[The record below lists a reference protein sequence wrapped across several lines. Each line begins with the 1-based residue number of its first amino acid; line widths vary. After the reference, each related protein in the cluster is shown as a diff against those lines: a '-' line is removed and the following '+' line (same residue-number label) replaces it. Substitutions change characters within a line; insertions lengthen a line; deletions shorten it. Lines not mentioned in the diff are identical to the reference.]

1 MMKRFWHQLVW
12 IMAATLTLTLL
23 FGCGKGAEDAPAD
36 ETTAGQEGN
45 TLPKISEYTLV
56 WNASATEKLRS
67 GINAFLTELDEAGTP
82 ISVMR
87 DSEADSSAKL
97 LLVGDTTLPATAA
110 AKEKLSATAENSYVI
125 AFEENTIAIVGN
137 TADATMVGMKYFLMN
152 YVVGDGYTGV
162 AGDCYVGEFGDEVR
176 IFSNLSQ
183 WTLEE
188 TVVIDKPPADNPSA
202 TLKYPSIIELQ
213 HQPGGVNNGMLYAT
227 GERWID
233 NHMCPIYCSADG
245 GSTWAELTEVKDTT
259 HRGVRTAFA
268 PCLYE
273 LPVQVGEMPAGTLIL
288 GANSIDTAWR
298 NIYVVLYRSYDLG
311 VTWEAFATVGASE
324 GTGGYW
330 EANFACTDDGTLI
343 CYFSDDTDSFHS
355 QKLVL
360 RYTKDGENWSDF
372 VETVALDNG
381 GLRAGMPVVTKMGNG
396 QYFMAYEIVGMAGN
410 PVYYK
415 ITDDP
420 LDWGDPADTGKLLKS
435 GRKSLAATPWCTW
448 IPAGGECGT
457 LIVTGWRM
465 ATGESETGSDI
476 FLSFDYGRTWTTMD
490 NYYDYEWYSDND
502 TWGYSTS
509 MFFSQDGE
517 TLYYMAN
524 PKGDI
529 DKSTWYTLYKIKV
542 Q

>member
-1 MMKRFWHQLVW
+1 MKLFFRCL
-12 IMAATLTLTLL
+12 ISLLTATLLL
-23 FGCGKGAEDAPAD
+23 SLLPACDSADASAPTNPGEEEVKAPLLSD
-36 ETTAGQEGN
+36 
-45 TLPKISEYTLV
+45 YTLV
-56 WNASATEKLRS
+56 YTETMSGKLRS
-67 GINAFLTELDEAGTP
+67 GINAFLGELCEQGLTMSIVSEAEADQSGKLLIIGNTELAASQT
-82 ISVMR
+82 
-87 DSEADSSAKL
+87 AK
-97 LLVGDTTLPATAA
+97 T
-110 AKEKLSATAENSYVI
+110 KLSPDAENSYVI
-125 AFEENTIAIVGN
+125 DLTESSIAIVGN
-137 TADATMVGMKYFLMN
+137 TTDATLAGMKYFLLN
-152 YVVGDGYTGV
+152 YVSEGRLVGKMGE
-162 AGDCYVGEFGDEVR
+162 AYVGEFGDELR
-176 IFSNLSQ
+176 IFSDLTQ

-188 TVVIDKPPADNPSA
+188 TVVIDKAPKDNPNA

-233 NHMCPIYCSADG
+233 NYMCPIYCSADG
-245 GSTWAELTEVKDTT
+245 GSTWVELGEVKDTD

-288 GANSIDTAWR
+288 GANSIDNAWK

-311 VTWEAFATVGASE
+311 LTWESFATVGAAE

-343 CYFSDDTDSFHS
+343 CYFSDDTDPFHS

-372 VETVALDNG
+372 VETVALENG
-381 GLRAGMPVVTKMGNG
+381 GLRPGMPVVTKMGNG

-415 ITDDP
+415 TTDDP
-420 LDWGDPADTGKLLKS
+420 TDWGDPADVGTLIRDGK
-435 GRKSLAATPWCTW
+435 KSLAATPWCTW

-465 ATGESETGSDI
+465 ASGKSNTGSDI
-476 FLSFDYGRTWTTMD
+476 FLSFDYGKTWTTMD
-490 NYYDYEWYSDND
+490 NYYSYQWNNDND
-502 TWGYSTS
+502 TWGYSAS
-509 MFFSQDGE
+509 LFFSQDGE

-524 PKGDI
+524 PKGDTER
-529 DKSTWYTLYKIKV
+529 STCYTLYKIKV

>member
-1 MMKRFWHQLVW
+1 MKPFIRRLIGVLT
-12 IMAATLTLTLL
+12 AVLTLTLL
-23 FGCGKGAEDAPAD
+23 ISCGGAQDNPAVTD
-36 ETTAGQEGN
+36 PGTIDTG
-45 TLPKISEYTLV
+45 LPKLSEYTLV
-56 WNASATEKLRS
+56 YGETLTVKMRTA
-67 GINAFLTELDEAGTP
+67 INAFLGELSEQGIALSTATDA
-82 ISVMR
+82 
-87 DSEADSSAKL
+87 EADSGKKQ
-97 LLVGDTTLPATAA
+97 LVIGETTLPVTAA
-110 AKEKLSATAENSYVI
+110 AKEKLSANAENSYVI
-125 AFEENTIAIVGN
+125 ETDEKTITIVGSN
-137 TADATMVGMKYFLMN
+137 TEATMAGMKYFLLHC
-152 YVVGDGYTGV
+152 VEGDGFTGV
-162 AGDCYVGEFGDEVR
+162 EGNCYVGEFGDELR
-176 IFSNLSQ
+176 IFSNLTQ

-188 TVVIDKPPADNPSA
+188 TVVIDKAPADNPGA

-233 NHMCPIYCSADG
+233 DHMCPIYCSADG
-245 GSTWAELTEVKDTT
+245 GSTWTELGEVKDKS
-259 HRGVRTAFA
+259 HRAVRTAFA

-288 GANSIDTAWR
+288 GANSIDSAWR

-311 VTWEAFATVGASE
+311 ITWEPFATVGASE
-324 GTGGYW
+324 GTGGFW

-343 CYFSDDTDSFHS
+343 CYFSDDTDPFHS

-372 VETVALDNG
+372 VETVALENG
-381 GLRAGMPVVTKMGNG
+381 GLRPGMPVVTKMGNG

-415 ITDDP
+415 TTDDP
-420 LDWGDPADTGKLLKS
+420 TDWGDPAETGKLIQA

-465 ATGESETGSDI
+465 SMGKSETGSDI
-476 FLSFDYGRTWTTMD
+476 FLSFDYGKTWTTMD
-490 NYYDYEWYSDND
+490 NYYSYEWHSDSD
-502 TWGYSTS
+502 TWGYSAS
-509 MFFSQDGE
+509 LFFSQDGE

-524 PKGDI
+524 PKADI
-529 DKSTWYTLYKIKV
+529 ERSTCYTLYKIKV

>member
-1 MMKRFWHQLVW
+1 MKRYIRRLMGLLIAV
-12 IMAATLTLTLL
+12 LTLTML
-23 FGCGKGAEDAPAD
+23 GSCGSTENPSATEDPSAQDAP
-36 ETTAGQEGN
+36 
-45 TLPKISEYTLV
+45 LPHLSDYTLV
-56 WNASATEKLRS
+56 YGASTVTAKLRT
-67 GINAFLTELDEAGTP
+67 GINAFLGELNKSGATMNIAEDT
-82 ISVMR
+82 S
-87 DSEADSSAKL
+87 ADPSGKL
-97 LLVGDTTLPATAA
+97 FVLGDTTMAATAA
-110 AKEKLSATAENSYVI
+110 AKEKLPTDAENAYVI
-125 AFEENTIAIVGN
+125 DFTENSVAIVGSSH
-137 TADATMVGMKYFLMN
+137 DATMVGMKYFLLN
-152 YVVGDGYTGV
+152 YVTGDSFTGK
-162 AGDCYVGEFGDEVR
+162 AGESYVGTFGDEVR
-176 IFSNLSQ
+176 IFSNLTQ

-233 NHMCPIYCSADG
+233 DHMCPIYCSADG
-245 GSTWAELTEVKDTT
+245 GTTWAELGEVKDKS
-259 HRGVRTAFA
+259 HKAVRTAFA

-288 GANSIDTAWR
+288 GANSIDSAWR

-311 VTWEAFATVGASE
+311 RTWEAFATVGASE

-343 CYFSDDTDSFHS
+343 CYFSDDTDPFHS

-372 VETVALDNG
+372 VETVALNDG
-381 GLRAGMPVVTKMGNG
+381 GLRPGMPVVTKMGNG
-396 QYFMAYEIVGMAGN
+396 QYFMAYEIVGMANN

-420 LDWGDPADTGKLLKS
+420 LDWGDPAEVGERLMA
-435 GRKSLAATPWCTW
+435 GRKGLAATPWCTW

-465 ATGESETGSDI
+465 SAGKSDTGSDI
-476 FLSFDYGRTWTTMD
+476 FLSFDYGKTWTAMD
-490 NYYDYEWYSDND
+490 NYYSYEWYSDND
-502 TWGYSTS
+502 TWGYSAST
-509 MFFSQDGE
+509 FFSQDGE

-529 DKSTWYTLYKIKV
+529 DRSTWYTLYKIKV

>member
-1 MMKRFWHQLVW
+1 MKLFFRRFLSLLT
-12 IMAATLTLTLL
+12 AALLLSLL
-23 FGCGKGAEDAPAD
+23 FACGSTDDTPASTEPDSKD
-36 ETTAGQEGN
+36 EPPS
-45 TLPKISEYTLV
+45 LSDYTLV
-56 WNASATEKLRS
+56 YGETASVKLRNAA
-67 GINAFLTELDEAGTP
+67 NAFLSDVGERGVTLKIASETEVDP
-82 ISVMR
+82 
-87 DSEADSSAKL
+87 SAKL
-97 LLVGDTTLPATAA
+97 LVIGETSLSVSQA
-110 AKEKLSATAENSYVI
+110 AKEQLKKDAQNSYVI
-125 AFEENTIAIVGN
+125 DVSENAIAILGN
-137 TADATMVGMKYFLMN
+137 NTNATLAGMKYFLLH
-152 YVVGDGYTGV
+152 YLSGDRMIGSIGET
-162 AGDCYVGEFGDEVR
+162 YVGEFGDELR
-176 IFSNLSQ
+176 IFSNLTQ

-188 TVVIDKPPADNPSA
+188 TAIIDKAPKNNPEA

-245 GSTWAELTEVKDTT
+245 GSTWTELGEVKDTL
-259 HRGVRTAFA
+259 HRAVRTAFA

-288 GANSIDTAWR
+288 GANSIDNNWR

-311 VTWEAFATVGASE
+311 RTWEAFATVGASE
-324 GTGGYW
+324 GTGGFW

-343 CYFSDDTDSFHS
+343 CYFSDDTDAFHS

-381 GLRAGMPVVTKMGNG
+381 GLRPGMPVVTKMGNG
-396 QYFMAYEIVGMAGN
+396 KYFMAYEIVGMSGN

-415 ITDDP
+415 TTDDP
-420 LDWGDPADTGKLLKS
+420 TDWGDPADTGTLIRDGKKT
-435 GRKSLAATPWCTW
+435 LAATPWCTW
-448 IPAGGECGT
+448 IPAGGDCGT

-465 ATGESETGSDI
+465 ASGKSNTGSDI
-476 FLSFDYGRTWTTMD
+476 FLSYDYGKTWTTMD
-490 NYYDYEWYSDND
+490 NYYSYEWHNDND
-502 TWGYSTS
+502 TWGYSAS
-509 MFFSQDGE
+509 LFFSQDGE

-524 PKGDI
+524 PKGDT
-529 DKSTWYTLYKIKV
+529 DRSTCYTLYKIKV